1 MESNSSQ
8 GESFEAIVSGLSDSD
23 FTPQLANWTAKDF
36 SDFYVRYFPHLLRYA
51 RKFLQDSTAAEEA
64 VQDAFLYL
72 MASLPEVDSEIGVL
86 RLLKWKVR
94 NIAIDVTRLSAKSPF
109 PISEELQIKADQP
122 ELDEA
127 LTRADD
133 AAIVALA
140 MAKLTPNQRQALIA
154 TTYHEKSIAQV
165 ADEMSISDNAAK
177 QLVHRAKNAF
187 KRALV
192 GEAET
197 AGLTMNEVLSIA
209 AKKAAKN
216 AAKYVSVAS
225 ASLVALALS
234 IFGFMTFNTV
244 STSEVASDPI
254 ISRDSVLPQAPLA
267 DSPPANSVEASG
279 SQTTPG
285 ASSGDSEIAQNVP
298 SNSDGIEIVNA
309 SQTSPAVTQQASR
322 STPEAVVSL
331 ASSKESRAISR
342 ASLSPYLGL
351 SVMDAEL
358 ETSGTDFLPSSNTIV
373 KIHSGVGLWAYVM
386 LDPDGPKLSGAALE
400 IMVDGQKYFASPRQ
414 LGSSTVQSSD
424 GFTLTLS
431 ATELF
436 LIDSDRNVHTD
447 HDLASSFVTISLEL
461 DENQNPLS
469 ATLFIT
475 EG

>member
-8 GESFEAIVSGLSDSD
+8 SEPFEAIVRGLSDSD

-94 NIAIDVTRLSAKSPF
+94 NIAIDVTRLSTKSPF
-109 PISEELQIKADQP
+109 PISDELQIKADQP

-140 MAKLTPNQRQALIA
+140 MAKLTPHQRQALIA
-154 TTYHEKSIAQV
+154 TTYHEKSIAEV
-165 ADEMSISDNAAK
+165 ADEMSISDNAAR

-234 IFGFMTFNTV
+234 IFGFMNFSTV

-254 ISRDSVLPQAPLA
+254 ISRDSVMPQPPLA
-267 DSPPANSVEASG
+267 DSPANSVEASG

-285 ASSGDSEIAQNVP
+285 ASIESSEVVQNVL
-298 SNSDGIEIVNA
+298 SDSDGIEVVNA
-309 SQTSPAVTQQASR
+309 SQDSPAAVTQQASL
-322 STPEAVVSL
+322 STPAAVVNL
-331 ASSKESRAISR
+331 ASSQEPRAISR

-351 SVMDAEL
+351 SVLDAEL
-358 ETSGTDFLPSSNTIV
+358 EISGTDFLPSSNSIV

-400 IMVDGQKYFASPRQ
+400 VMVDGQKYFASPRQ
-414 LGSSTVQSSD
+414 FGSSTVQSSD
-424 GFTLTLS
+424 GFTVTLS

-447 HDLASSFVTISLEL
+447 HDLASSFVTIALEL

>member
-122 ELDEA
+122 ELDEF

-140 MAKLTPNQRQALIA
+140 MAKLTPSQRQALIA
-154 TTYHEKSIAQV
+154 TTYHEKSIAEV

-216 AAKYVSVAS
+216 ATKYVSVAS

-234 IFGFMTFNTV
+234 IFGFMNFNTV
-244 STSEVASDPI
+244 STSEVASAPI

-267 DSPPANSVEASG
+267 DSPANSVEASG

-298 SNSDGIEIVNA
+298 NYSDGIEIVNA

-424 GFTLTLS
+424 GFTVTLS

>member
-8 GESFEAIVSGLSDSD
+8 SESFEAIVSGLSDSD

-72 MASLPEVDSEIGVL
+72 MASLPEVDSEMGVL

-109 PISEELQIKADQP
+109 PISDELQIKADQP

-154 TTYHEKSIAQV
+154 TTYHEKSIAEV

-234 IFGFMTFNTV
+234 IFGFMNFNTV

-254 ISRDSVLPQAPLA
+254 ISRDSVMPQQPLA
-267 DSPPANSVEASG
+267 DSPANSVEASG

-285 ASSGDSEIAQNVP
+285 ASSEASEIAKNDL
-298 SNSDGIEIVNA
+298 SDSDGIEVVNA
-309 SQTSPAVTQQASR
+309 SQNSPTTATKQAPVN
-322 STPEAVVSL
+322 TPAAVVSL
-331 ASSKESRAISR
+331 ASSNETRAISR

-351 SVMDAEL
+351 SVLDAEL
-358 ETSGTDFLPSSNTIV
+358 EISGTDFLPSSNSIV

-424 GFTLTLS
+424 GFTVTLS
-431 ATELF
+431 ATEMF

-447 HDLASSFVTISLEL
+447 HDLASSFVTIALEL